1 MAKRRANGENTIY
14 FDKTKN
20 CYKGQICIGYYK
32 NGRVKRK
39 SVFGKTRDEVRQ
51 KLKQLDFEIMNDD
64 YVEPSNVTIFQ
75 LANQIFEE
83 TEVSLCRKTIFVIC
97 AKPPELLR
105 FLYR

>member
-39 SVFGKTRDEVRQ
+39 SVFGKTKDEVRQ
-51 KLKQLDFEIMNDD
+51 KLKKSIMK
-64 YVEPSNVTIFQ
+64 
-75 LANQIFEE
+75 L
-83 TEVSLCRKTIFVIC
+83 
-97 AKPPELLR
+97 
-105 FLYR
+105 